1 MNFPPIR
8 SFVLCGGSGTRL
20 WPLSRKAYPKQF
32 IPLIGDRSL
41 LELTLQRL
49 MPLGD
54 VGCIGG
60 EEHRFLVD
68 EVAQGLGRGVTQI
81 LEPCARNTAPAIAAA
96 VHGGPAE
103 ALLLFCPADHYIPD
117 QASFLRMIEGARS
130 LAVDGKIVT
139 FGVVPTF
146 PATGYGYIEEGDEL
160 GTDAKVVRGFVE
172 KPNLARAQEMM
183 ATGQHLWNAGI
194 FLARADVWADA
205 LSRFAP
211 EIWRCTGDAVR
222 NQTID
227 GRFVRP
233 QAEAFARSP
242 SDSIDYA
249 VMEKASNLAV
259 VRFNGQWSDVGS
271 WNSVAVFGRVG
282 ENGNRSTGDAANVH
296 FLSASDTFV
305 HASSRPVVALGTKQ
319 LLVIDTPDAL
329 LVADASHAENVKQAV
344 ALLEK
349 LDAPQAVS
357 HRKVARPWGY
367 YDSVD
372 AGVRHQVKRIMVK
385 PGARLSLQLHHHRAE
400 HWIVVK
406 GTALV
411 TRGEEQVL
419 LTENQSTYIPLGVK
433 HRLENP
439 GKVDL
444 EIIEVQSGDYLGEDD
459 IVRFEDNYG
468 RTSDRG

>member
-1 MNFPPIR
+1 MSPAPDSDMTSLPIR

-32 IPLIGDRSL
+32 IPLFGDRSL
-41 LELTLQRL
+41 LELTLERL
-49 MPLGD
+49 APLGD
-54 VGCIGG
+54 LSCVGG
-60 EEHRFLVD
+60 EEHRFLVED
-68 EVAQGLGRGVTQI
+68 AARSLGRPVTQI
-81 LEPCARNTAPAIAAA
+81 LEPCARNTAPAIVAA
-96 VHGGPAE
+96 VQATDEE

-117 QASFLRMIEGARS
+117 QAGFIRMVESARA
-130 LAVDGKIVT
+130 LALDGQIVT

-146 PATGYGYIEEGDEL
+146 AATGYGYIHEGDRI
-160 GTDAKVVRGFVE
+160 GTHASSVRKFVE
-172 KPNLARAQEMM
+172 KPQSQMAQELV
-183 ATGQHLWNAGI
+183 ASGEFLWNAGI
-194 FLARADVWADA
+194 FLAKTSVWVAA
-205 LSRFAP
+205 LSRWAP
-211 EIWRCTGDAVR
+211 DIWGRVSESMRRKTS
-222 NQTID
+222 D

-233 QAEAFARSP
+233 HPASFAASP

-249 VMEKASNLAV
+249 VMEKAPNLVV

-271 WNSVAVFGRVG
+271 WNAVAEFGVAAAD
-282 ENGNRSTGDAANVH
+282 GNRSAGQTDHVH
-296 FLSASDTFV
+296 FLGAHSTFV
-305 HASSRPVVALGTKQ
+305 HADSRPIVALGTRD
-319 LLVIDTPDAL
+319 LLIVDTPDAL
-329 LVADASHAENVKQAV
+329 LVADASQAENVKQAV
-344 ALLEK
+344 AQLEQLK
-349 LDAPQAVS
+349 APQAVN

-372 AGVRHQVKRIMVK
+372 TGSRHQVKRILVR

-411 TRGEEQVL
+411 TRGEEQIL

-444 EIIEVQSGDYLGEDD
+444 EII
-459 IVRFEDNYG
+459 
-468 RTSDRG
+468 